1 MPETHKELPVVY
13 LARHGETA
21 WTITGQ
27 HTGRTDL
34 PLTEVGENNARKLRG
49 ALKALRFAR
58 VFSSPLRRALR
69 TCELAGFG
77 GRAEILDDLVEWDYG
92 EYEGRRSSEIHA
104 ERLNWQL
111 FRDGG
116 PGGESPEQVA
126 ARADRIVELV
136 RSVSGN
142 VLLFSSGHF
151 LRMLAARW
159 TGIETF
165 GARSLM
171 LSTASLSVLGYE
183 NDLTKPAIR
192 LWNDTHHLLAGNEWN
207 TYAERLE
214 LTEVTK

>member
-1 MPETHKELPVVY
+1 MSDMRKELPVVY
-13 LARHGETA
+13 LARHGETD

-27 HTGRTDL
+27 HTGLTDL
-34 PLTEVGENNARKLRG
+34 PLTEAGEKNARKLRG
-49 ALKALRFAR
+49 ALKAVRFAR
-58 VFSSPLRRALR
+58 VFSSPLRRASR

-77 GRAEILDDLVEWDYG
+77 GRAEILHDLVEWDYG
-92 EYEGRRSSEIHA
+92 EYEGRRSVEIHA
-104 ERLNWQL
+104 ERPNWDL
-111 FRDGG
+111 FRDGS

-126 ARADRIVELV
+126 ARADRVVELV

-159 TGIETF
+159 TGIDIL

-183 NDLTKPAIR
+183 NDISKPAIR
-192 LWNDTHHLLAGNEWN
+192 LWNGTHHLLAGNEWN
-207 TYAERLE
+207 AYAERLQ
-214 LTEVTK
+214 LLEVTK